1 MPPLLWPIVI
11 LLLGLALIVLEMFIP
26 SGGVL
31 GFLALSA
38 SVVAVGLAFYNGGLY
53 AGTGFLAVTG
63 LVVPLFIVLA
73 VRWWPHTPIGRRM
86 LNKPMDEDDVLPND
100 EETQRLRQ
108 LAGRRGVARSLM
120 LPAGSIR
127 VDGRTYDAVSD
138 GVTIESGQTIEI
150 ILVEGNHIVVRPL
163 DESPPAEPNPEG
175 DDLLSQSLDS
185 LGLDELEDPLA

>member
-11 LLLGLALIVLEMFIP
+11 LLLGMALIVLEMFIP

-73 VRWWPHTPIGRRM
+73 VRWWPHTSVQP
-86 LNKPMDEDDVLPND
+86 
-100 EETQRLRQ
+100 
-108 LAGRRGVARSLM
+108 
-120 LPAGSIR
+120 PAKSIR
-127 VDGRTYDAVSD
+127 TGALDRIS
-138 GVTIESGQTIEI
+138 
-150 ILVEGNHIVVRPL
+150 ILYLP
-163 DESPPAEPNPEG
+163 
-175 DDLLSQSLDS
+175 
-185 LGLDELEDPLA
+185 